1 MLPFVFRTFC
11 SNLHGDI
18 DKRYPRYGCE
28 EKAFAY
34 AHLLHPGQKGTIL
47 FKVGLWQSTIDML
60 IMDEEGAPE
69 EVNLDEAMNLDEEDE
84 EQAMLIQASQGMMEE
99 RRSET
104 SPLEKEWLEYRAGGL
119 VISKNLDV
127 LNWWSIHEKQ
137 FPLLAKITR
146 KYLCVQAT
154 SCSAERTFS
163 TGGSTVT
170 AKRNKLDPDNVNKL
184 VYLRENL
191 GKVKIEKLILEDDE
205 EKEIEKECL
214 AETEKE
220 LKLN

>member
-1 MLPFVFRTFC
+1 
-11 SNLHGDI
+11 
-18 DKRYPRYGCE
+18 
-28 EKAFAY
+28 
-34 AHLLHPGQKGTIL
+34 
-47 FKVGLWQSTIDML
+47 ML

-170 AKRNKLDPDNVNKL
+170 AKRNKLEPDNVNKL